1 MLSSNGVSFPMY
13 NYVQCTMYNYYNSVA
28 GCLACCLLMVLVY
41 NVQLCTM
48 YNYYN
53 SVAGCLACC
62 LLMVLVYNVQMYNVQ
77 LL

>member
-1 MLSSNGVSFPMY
+1 MLSSNGVSL
-13 NYVQCTMYNYYNSVA
+13 QCTMCNYYNSVA

-62 LLMVLVYNVQMYNVQ
+62 LLMVLVYNVQLCTLYNVQ

>member
-1 MLSSNGVSFPMY
+1 MVCVIVSQLLPLQPYPSHHGATARVDVVLVMERHPVVNAFG
-13 NYVQCTMYNYYNSVA
+13 NYYNSVA

-48 YNYYN
+48 YN
-53 SVAGCLACC
+53 
-62 LLMVLVYNVQMYNVQ
+62 VQ